1 MNFSL
6 LAFLA
11 YAIVTGIG
19 MVGLGHIFWTVI
31 KTNCPAPKLSA
42 PLEHPLFI
50 VGLSFFL
57 GYLLYEEFLYLLAA
71 VQLFRPVTVTLMGT
85 LLSVTGIGWLYRQNH
100 SLKKQV
106 QVLVASP
113 LETAVLVSMLL
124 FVYFWNLYPMYDVDS
139 MHDYLPSIVNLLKH
153 GGLYFSPYE
162 WVNYFMGRGENMVY
176 ALGLAL
182 NPKSSVFA
190 QLLHGI
196 SKVMLMLT
204 VYGAARTLGAGTLS
218 LLAPALILSEEHI
231 VASGT
236 NGHVHI
242 NIAYAMSLFFL
253 CYSLAIFLKFENN
266 RYFWVSLNS
275 ALFAI
280 ICKYAALYHALLYG
294 VIILIIMIAHPDIR
308 RQVWKPPTFPFG
320 SLQLTALLI
329 ALLPFLF
336 RWLYTHSPVF
346 PFDLGPLH
354 TPYYDKSVQILIKLF
369 HYGISPA
376 EALKTWS
383 SFMVWPGILSSKIL
397 FPLAF
402 LAVITML
409 LGNKL
414 PQKQFIYG
422 GIFFVLSATL
432 VLVQQTTLV
441 FEMRYYRFGIG
452 VYVLSATFFI
462 DSIMQQLFE
471 FRNWL
476 KPFAK
481 PGTWAVVILAS
492 IFCVRYSFDVMRD
505 RATFTEILQFTKGA
519 VSETQILEKHYPKY
533 KDSYLKLLAL
543 DLDSQQLGLLLE
555 IGWPEFIYPVPG
567 RQIAFG
573 KSGAIPSSAY
583 FDEGSFALEL
593 HQRQIRTIYNQE
605 ATDPDYPFRGGAAFG
620 VLQRCGSPLV
630 GASKEYLELSVDCL
644 GQLAAT
650 KDISAGAE
658 KLNIAIAGMN
668 SRPAY
673 NPFNPPPYGVAGWLR

>member
-11 YAIVTGIG
+11 YAIVTAIG
-19 MVGLGHIFWTVI
+19 MVGLGHIFWTMI
-31 KTNCPAPKLSA
+31 ETNCPAPKLSA
-42 PLEHPLFI
+42 PVEHPLFI
-50 VGLSFFL
+50 LGLSFFL

-71 VQLFRPVTVTLMGT
+71 VQQFRPVTVTLMGT
-85 LLSVTGIGWLYRQNH
+85 LLSVIGIGWLYRQNL

-106 QVLVASP
+106 QVLVFSP
-113 LETAVLVSMLL
+113 LESAVLALMLL

-182 NPKSSVFA
+182 NSKSSVFA

-204 VYGAARTLGAGTLS
+204 VYGAARTLGTGTLS

-236 NGHVHI
+236 NRYVHI

-253 CYSLAIFLKFENN
+253 YYSLVIFLTFKNH
-266 RYFWVSLNS
+266 RYFWVSLNA

-280 ICKYAALYHALLYG
+280 LCKYAALYHALIYG
-294 VIILIIMIAHPDIR
+294 VLILTIMIVHPEIR
-308 RQVWKPPTFPFG
+308 RQLWKLPTLPLG
-320 SLQLTALLI
+320 SLQLMAILI
-329 ALLPFLF
+329 ALFPFLF
-336 RWLYTHSPVF
+336 RWAQTHSPVF
-346 PFDLGPLH
+346 PIDLGPLH
-354 TPYYDKSVQILIKLF
+354 TPYYDKSVQILLKLF
-369 HYGISPA
+369 NYGISPA
-376 EALKTWS
+376 DALKSFT

-402 LAVITML
+402 FSAITML
-409 LGNKL
+409 LSNKS

-422 GIFFVLSATL
+422 GIFFVLSASL
-432 VLVQQTTLV
+432 VLVQQITFV

-452 VYVLSATFFI
+452 IYVLSATFFI
-462 DSIMQQLFE
+462 GSILQQFFE

-476 KPFAK
+476 QPFAR
-481 PGTWAVVILAS
+481 PGTWAVVVLAL
-492 IFCVRYSFDVMRD
+492 IFCVRYSFDVMRH

-519 VSETQILEKHYPKY
+519 VSEEQILEKRYPKY

-543 DLDSQQLGLLLE
+543 DLDDQQLGLLLE
-555 IGWPEFIYPVPG
+555 MGWPEFIYPVPG

-573 KSGAIPSSAY
+573 KSGAIPSYAY

-593 HQRQIRTIYNQE
+593 SQRQIRTIFNQK
-605 ATDPDYPFRGGAAFG
+605 ATDSDYPFRGGAAFS
-620 VLQRCGSPLV
+620 VLQQCGSPLL
-630 GASKEYLELSVDCL
+630 GASTEYLELSTDCL

-650 KDISAGAE
+650 KDISAGTE
-658 KLNIAIAGMN
+658 KLNVAIAGMN

-673 NPFNPPPYGVAGWLR
+673 NPFNPPPYGVTGWIR